1 MGGRE
6 RWFVSRIARCW
17 RRGVFCGMS
26 PARFSTSMNKR
37 KIKMTTTYI
46 LPVQHGDAGEAGRV
60 LVEDVHD
67 AIADLV
73 ELIRT
78 YQSKNKLSQVM
89 MSTLFRRRQE
99 EAEAVVER
107 AVSRLQVRTTVC
119 AMCGGFTQHFT
130 IYFCLHD
137 AYMLLR

>member
-1 MGGRE
+1 MGE
-6 RWFVSRIARCW
+6 RYPL
-17 RRGVFCGMS
+17 RRK
-26 PARFSTSMNKR
+26 TNKE
-37 KIKMTTTYI
+37 
-46 LPVQHGDAGEAGRV
+46 LGDAGEAGRV

-107 AVSRLQVRTTVC
+107 AISRLQVRLKLYLTHPLEEC
-119 AMCGGFTQHFT
+119 S
-130 IYFCLHD
+130 L
-137 AYMLLR
+137 